1 MAALQDGR
9 LGVLYEPA
17 GDTVIKFRAIDP
29 PGR

>member
-1 MAALQDGR
+1 LADGR